1 MNRIAVLTS
10 GGDAP
15 GMNAAI
21 RAVEQKL
28 GCTCGC
34 TLDIFTCRT
43 TDFTCTY
50 SPALHREVI
59 ALASEGKTEQQ
70 IINRYRAGQVG
81 YTEVVVAQASALNA
95 RRNVL
100 QLQVAQQLAAIGL
113 IQALGGG
120 WQAQWMAQGAQEK
133 SGSATN

>member
-1 MNRIAVLTS
+1 MHN
-10 GGDAP
+10 GDKWQ
-15 GMNAAI
+15 
-21 RAVEQKL
+21 EQL
-28 GCTCGC
+28 EQQ
-34 TLDIFTCRT
+34 LQQ
-43 TDFTCTY
+43 Y
-50 SPALHREVI
+50 VI
-59 ALASEGKTEQQ
+59 ASQAADKTEQQ

-120 WQAQWMAQGAQEK
+120 WQAQWMAQGARADRRE
-133 SGSATN
+133 GSAN